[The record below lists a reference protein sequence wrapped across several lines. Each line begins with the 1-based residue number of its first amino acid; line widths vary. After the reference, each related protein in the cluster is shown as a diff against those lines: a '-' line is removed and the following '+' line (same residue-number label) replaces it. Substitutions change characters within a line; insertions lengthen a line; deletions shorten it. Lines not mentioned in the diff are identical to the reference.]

1 MGIICFDNKKN
12 YQNIE
17 VKTNVIWI
25 DPNIDNQ
32 ENINYLKKL
41 SSNNSLMITKFK
53 NIEEA
58 INHFKG
64 IKFRETKVIISG
76 RFYKEF
82 INSFKKNMK
91 SMFVS
96 PKIIVFTG
104 NKTKFIEK
112 EKDYQNNENIFY
124 IYGGITDN
132 FKKVKEFIK
141 EEKNEISENDN
152 QMKQSNWLNE
162 IQLTFEYIDSKEK
175 LVLPLFFKALIDI
188 TEIDNIEAYTQLL
201 YKTYSNENFNV
212 KILLGQIESMKNIPI
227 EILSKYYARLYT
239 LNSNFYRY
247 MNKDLGLNKK
257 EFYLP

>member
-32 ENINYLKKL
+32 ENINYLQKL
-41 SSNNSLMITKFK
+41 SSNNSLIITKFK

-58 INHFKG
+58 INHLKG
-64 IKFRETKVIISG
+64 IKFTETKVIISG
-76 RFYKEF
+76 RFYKKF

-132 FKKVKEFIK
+132 FKKVKEFLK

-152 QMKQSNWLNE
+152 QMK
-162 IQLTFEYIDSKEK
+162 
-175 LVLPLFFKALIDI
+175 
-188 TEIDNIEAYTQLL
+188 
-201 YKTYSNENFNV
+201 
-212 KILLGQIESMKNIPI
+212 
-227 EILSKYYARLYT
+227 
-239 LNSNFYRY
+239 
-247 MNKDLGLNKK
+247 
-257 EFYLP
+257 